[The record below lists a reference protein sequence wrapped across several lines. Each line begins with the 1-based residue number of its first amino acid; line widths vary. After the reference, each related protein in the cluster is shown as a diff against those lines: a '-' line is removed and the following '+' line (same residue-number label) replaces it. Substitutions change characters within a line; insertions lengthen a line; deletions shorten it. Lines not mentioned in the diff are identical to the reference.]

1 MTTEDLYPLWI
12 AQGRD
17 ELQEHVDRMQRG
29 YDSLVHKN
37 STYGHSVKAILDLRV
52 RLLET
57 WDAAPRQ
64 LESQQ
69 AQSPHA

>member
-1 MTTEDLYPLWI
+1 MKTEDLYPFWI

-29 YDSLVHKN
+29 YDRLVHKD
-37 STYGHSVKAILDLRV
+37 STYGRSVKAMLDLRV
-52 RLLET
+52 RLLAT

-64 LESQQ
+64 LEEGTR
-69 AQSPHA
+69 